1 MQEVRVKVFVDGEER
16 VDSTGR
22 GVIGMVYF
30 DAEETET
37 EMTIN
42 SRSLV
47 IGRLGAMDVMAL
59 LEGLDKSFSE
69 EDRNTFFDGLEAFL
83 MMKMKGA
90 FSNGD

>member
-16 VDSTGR
+16 LESAGR

-30 DAEETET
+30 DTEETES

-42 SRSLV
+42 SRAFIV
-47 IGRLGAMDVMAL
+47 GNLGAMDVMAL
-59 LEGLDKSFSE
+59 LDGLDKSFSS
-69 EDRNTFFDGLEAFL
+69 EDRNVFFDGLEQFL

-90 FSNGD
+90 LRNGD